1 MPKRQNPFDDVA
13 PLQYK
18 THVRCKEVELGDKTK
33 MRAIFGTWNFPF
45 YNIVHHCF
53 FVLCFYPEY
62 TAINKSKISESVLDY
77 FKLI

>member
-45 YNIVHHCF
+45 YNIDLYLVK
-53 FVLCFYPEY
+53 YPQMIHFSTSY
-62 TAINKSKISESVLDY
+62 
-77 FKLI
+77 

>member
-33 MRAIFGTWNFPF
+33 MRAVFGTWNFLF
-45 YNIVHHCF
+45 IISSIVAF
-53 FVLCFYPEY
+53 LY
-62 TAINKSKISESVLDY
+62 SVSFLNT
-77 FKLI
+77 LL